1 MAVFGNILDRIANK
15 KSKLQQSE
23 TEKRRIDEMVRA
35 NKEEAA
41 RRERESFLKPVMEQR
56 ARDAQTYSLP
66 GVMGLAK
73 GAEDEFRAKRQEGRA
88 VAKEDRA
95 KTKEFRTEASFIR
108 AQRLADS
115 TENLSRIKR
124 AQLAGIPLGDVE
136 LVGGPS
142 PQDRARLAAQA
153 KQLTSQQ
160 VLDNKMRAAELQLR
174 FQSTNRAKRQI
185 SEQAKVDKS
194 TEKSWAGDPKT
205 IITIDGSSSKTGKR
219 GKRPGPKYDDLWKYD
234 TPKGKRLNTGYLQ
247 SIITSEG
254 AYATLEE
261 RHRNVTKAQEKIY
274 GLRMSLKKAKSKEE
288 KKELLVQISNANGE
302 LAVARNAKTRFL
314 SVYITRAGNKA
325 FSRGEL
331 SPQELEQQHKENA
344 SALKGMKL
352 TNPITSDKITAQQA
366 NWALTKEANIMAKN
380 STRGKEIAKEKAN
393 KKKEQSAALKAFNT
407 SEGLRLGNKI
417 IKLDAELRELS
428 RRFKHKLVLKFEG
441 KGGAF
446 VK

>member
-15 KSKLQQSE
+15 KSKLQQAE

-95 KTKEFRTEASFIR
+95 KAKEFRTEASFIR

-124 AQLAGIPLGDVE
+124 AQLAGIPLDDVE

-160 VLDNKMRAAELQLR
+160 VLDNKMKAAELQLR
-174 FQSTNRAKRQI
+174 FQSTNRARRPV
-185 SEQAKVDKS
+185 SEQAKVDQGAEKTYATLPETILAFDVPDA
-194 TEKSWAGDPKT
+194 TEPK
-205 IITIDGSSSKTGKR
+205 KTGKR
-219 GKRPGPKYDDLWKYD
+219 NKSGGGGGMWTLYAGQEVNE
-234 TPKGKRLNTGYLQ
+234 KGKKRRRIFSKKTLQDTATVDEKNRIRLLYSVELKARKAAKKGEVMTDIEATSRVLLGRVIKDSGDLAQACKSERRGMLSAIANRSGAKRYSEPKDGTKLQ
-247 SIITSEG
+247 RQKWKEKLNINFLPTR
-254 AYATLEE
+254 AW
-261 RHRNVTKAQEKIY
+261 VTKKLE
-274 GLRMSLKKAKSKEE
+274 RMANQWALKKAG
-288 KKELLVQISNANGE
+288 KKPRRGDKDADGNPLYASNAE
-302 LAVARNAKTRFL
+302 
-314 SVYITRAGNKA
+314 
-325 FSRGEL
+325 
-331 SPQELEQQHKENA
+331 H
-344 SALKGMKL
+344 SAATKVW
-352 TNPITSDKITAQQA
+352 AQ
-366 NWALTKEANIMAKN
+366 EAN
-380 STRGKEIAKEKAN
+380 S
-393 KKKEQSAALKAFNT
+393 L
-407 SEGLRLGNKI
+407 
-417 IKLDAELRELS
+417 AELRLERLRGEYGMS
-428 RRFKHKLVLKFEG
+428 GTK
-441 KGGAF
+441 
-446 VK
+446 

>member
-15 KSKLQQSE
+15 KSKLQQAE

-124 AQLAGIPLGDVE
+124 AQLAGIPLDDVE

-185 SEQAKVDKS
+185 SEQAKVDQGA
-194 TEKSWAGDPKT
+194 EKT
-205 IITIDGSSSKTGKR
+205 
-219 GKRPGPKYDDLWKYD
+219 
-234 TPKGKRLNTGYLQ
+234 
-247 SIITSEG
+247 
-254 AYATLEE
+254 YATLPETVLAFDVPDATEPKKKRNKSGGGGGGGMWTLYAGQEVSEKGKKRRRIFSKKTLQDSATVDEKNRIRLLYSVELKARKAAKKGEVMADIEATSRALLGRVIKDSGDLAQALKSE
-261 RHRNVTKAQEKIY
+261 RRGMLSGIANRSGAKRYSEPKDGTKLQRQKWKEKLNITFLPTRGYVTKKLE
-274 GLRMSLKKAKSKEE
+274 RM
-288 KKELLVQISNANGE
+288 AN
-302 LAVARNAKTRFL
+302 
-314 SVYITRAGNKA
+314 
-325 FSRGEL
+325 
-331 SPQELEQQHKENA
+331 Q
-344 SALKGMKL
+344 
-352 TNPITSDKITAQQA
+352 
-366 NWALTKEANIMAKN
+366 WALTKAGKKPRRGDKDADGNPLYASNAEHAAATEVWAKEANSI
-380 STRGKEIAKEKAN
+380 
-393 KKKEQSAALKAFNT
+393 AALRL
-407 SEGLRLGNKI
+407 ERLRG
-417 IKLDAELRELS
+417 EY
-428 RRFKHKLVLKFEG
+428 G
-441 KGGAF
+441 MGGT
-446 VK
+446 K